1 MYCLSLLGFRSW
13 VCHDLTMFCLNISN
27 FTIPTVK
34 GVDNCFI
41 RVHSYYFYY
50 LIKTKILE
58 TKNILIDKKNYKD
71 FVIYFTISD
80 HDEKALIYINNNLIY
95 SDNTV
100 YLTVD
105 SLIDISNII
114 TGSNN
119 ITLRKVN
126 VKPCAYDEIIWMK
139 I

>member
-1 MYCLSLLGFRSW
+1 MFYKSPQLLF
-13 VCHDLTMFCLNISN
+13 LLFNQNT
-27 FTIPTVK
+27 
-34 GVDNCFI
+34 
-41 RVHSYYFYY
+41 
-50 LIKTKILE
+50 KTLE
-58 TKNILIDKKNYKD
+58 TKNILIHKKNYKD

-80 HDEKALIYINNNLIY
+80 HDKKALIYINNNLIY

-126 VKPCAYDEIIWMK
+126 VKPYAYDEIIWMK